1 MIEVVG
7 VNGALSLAHEA
18 RISPLDRGFLYG
30 DSVYETVRTYGGRP
44 FLLDRHL
51 DRLRRSAEAIG
62 LDAARVPVDPGRA
75 VREALD
81 RAGAGPGV
89 DGEAAIRI
97 ILSRGTGGIGYDDSD
112 CGPPTLVVHVRPC
125 PLIPESW
132 RREGVD
138 VAIVDVRRNAA
149 EALDPAIKS
158 SNLLNNLLAWRAA
171 RRLGAYEPIL
181 LDAAGA
187 IAEGASSNVFLV
199 QEGRLLTPALSVGIL
214 RGITRDAVI
223 DRARSDGIPVEESVL
238 EAGRLARADEAFLT
252 STLKGV
258 LPIRR
263 VDGWPIREGR
273 PGPLTR
279 RIAALYDALT
289 QDETKAGSAPEARR
303 R

>member
-7 VNGALSLAHEA
+7 VNGALSEAHEA

-51 DRLRRSAEAIG
+51 DRLQRSAEAIG
-62 LDAARVPVDPGRA
+62 LDTARVPVDPGRA

-81 RAGAGPGV
+81 RAGAGAG
-89 DGEAAIRI
+89 GEAAIRI
-97 ILSRGTGGIGYDDSD
+97 ILSRGTGGIGYDDAD

-125 PLIPESW
+125 PLIPDSW

-187 IAEGASSNVFLV
+187 IAEGASSNIFIV

-214 RGITRDAVI
+214 RGITRDVVI

-289 QDETKAGSAPEARR
+289 QDETKAASAPEASRR
-303 R
+303 

>member
-7 VNGALSLAHEA
+7 VNGALSEAHEA

-51 DRLRRSAEAIG
+51 DRLQRSAEAIG
-62 LDAARVPVDPGRA
+62 LDTARVPVDPGRA

-81 RAGAGPGV
+81 RAGAGA

-97 ILSRGTGGIGYDDSD
+97 ILSRGTGGIGYDDAD

-125 PLIPESW
+125 PLIPDSW

-187 IAEGASSNVFLV
+187 IAEGASSNIFIV

-214 RGITRDAVI
+214 RGITRDVVI

-289 QDETKAGSAPEARR
+289 QDETKAASAPEASRR
-303 R
+303 

>member
-7 VNGALSLAHEA
+7 VNGALSEAHEA

-51 DRLRRSAEAIG
+51 DRLQRSAEAIG
-62 LDAARVPVDPGRA
+62 LDTARVPVDPGRA
-75 VREALD
+75 VRAALD
-81 RAGAGPGV
+81 RAGAGAG
-89 DGEAAIRI
+89 GEAAIRI
-97 ILSRGTGGIGYDDSD
+97 ILSRGTGGIGYDDAD

-125 PLIPESW
+125 PLIPDSW

-187 IAEGASSNVFLV
+187 IAEGASSNIFIV

-214 RGITRDAVI
+214 RGITRDVVI

-279 RIAALYDALT
+279 RVAALYDALT
-289 QDETKAGSAPEARR
+289 QDETKAASAPEASRR
-303 R
+303 

>member
-7 VNGALSLAHEA
+7 VNGALSEAHEA

-51 DRLRRSAEAIG
+51 DRLQRSAEAIG
-62 LDAARVPVDPGRA
+62 LDTARVPVDPGRA

-81 RAGAGPGV
+81 RAGAGA

-97 ILSRGTGGIGYDDSD
+97 ILSRGTGGIGYDDAD

-187 IAEGASSNVFLV
+187 IAEGASSNIFIV

-223 DRARSDGIPVEESVL
+223 DCARSDGIPVEESVL

-289 QDETKAGSAPEARR
+289 QDATKAASAPEASRR
-303 R
+303 

>member
-7 VNGALSLAHEA
+7 VNGALSEAHEA

-51 DRLRRSAEAIG
+51 DRLQRSAEAIG
-62 LDAARVPVDPGRA
+62 LDTARVPVDPGRA

-81 RAGAGPGV
+81 RAGAGA

-97 ILSRGTGGIGYDDSD
+97 ILSRGTGGIGYDDAD

-125 PLIPESW
+125 PLIPDSW

-187 IAEGASSNVFLV
+187 IAEGASSNIFIV

-214 RGITRDAVI
+214 RGITRDVVI

-238 EAGRLARADEAFLT
+238 EAARLARADEAFLT

-289 QDETKAGSAPEARR
+289 QDETKAASAPEASRR
-303 R
+303 